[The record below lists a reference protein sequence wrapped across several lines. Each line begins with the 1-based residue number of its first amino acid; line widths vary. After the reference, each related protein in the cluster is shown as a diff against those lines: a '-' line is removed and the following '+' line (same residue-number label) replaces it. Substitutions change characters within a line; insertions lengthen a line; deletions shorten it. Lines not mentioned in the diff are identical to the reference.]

1 MTRRA
6 RPQRAVHVEVFLL
19 GPCRLVEPAAKIR
32 DDALESLAVAAVEDL
47 VAYFLR
53 QARERRCGIEPEAL
67 CEAGDRFAHELP
79 IAFRPWNDRA
89 LGERLRLVGHDAIRI
104 EVVHRAEP
112 LALRTRAVRRVE
124 RKRARR
130 HLGHA
135 DAALDAGELARKQ
148 PIAALERVDDDD
160 VVREI
165 ERDLD
170 RFGEPALDARLHNQP
185 VDDDVDPMIA
195 PAVELDV
202 LVEGTERAVDARL
215 REPLLLQLGK
225 LFLELPFSAAD
236 DRSEHVDAG
245 ILRIQHHHVHD
256 ALERL
261 RRNLASA
268 LMAVRDADVGE
279 QQPQVIVDFRHG
291 ADRRSRIR
299 GGGLLLDGDGRRQA
313 VDQIDVRLFHLLEK
327 LPGVSRQRL
336 DIAALSFGVD
346 RVEGKGRLARPGQAG
361 NDRQL
366 VPRNIDVDI
375 AEVMNARAAYRYP
388 ALAHLCAFLR
398 EPETN
403 NCISARSRPEGR
415 PTLSALLCI
424 PGGRGGVQRSIGYAE
439 RPPLRFRGVWRRS
452 TRSTSP

>member
-1 MTRRA
+1 MPHSMQASLRENSRSPPSSVLTTTMSSA
-6 RPQRAVHVEVFLL
+6 RLSAISM
-19 GPCRLVEPAAKIR
+19 RL
-32 DDALESLAVAAVEDL
+32 
-47 VAYFLR
+47 
-53 QARERRCGIEPEAL
+53 
-67 CEAGDRFAHELP
+67 
-79 IAFRPWNDRA
+79 
-89 LGERLRLVGHDAIRI
+89 
-104 EVVHRAEP
+104 
-112 LALRTRAVRRVE
+112 
-124 RKRARR
+124 
-130 HLGHA
+130 
-135 DAALDAGELARKQ
+135 
-148 PIAALERVDDDD
+148 
-160 VVREI
+160 
-165 ERDLD
+165 
-170 RFGEPALDARLHNQP
+170 GEPALDARLHDQP
-185 VDDDVDPMIA
+185 VDDDVDRMIA

-202 LVEGTERAVDARL
+202 LVERTEHAVDARL

-245 ILRIQHHHVHD
+245 ILRIHHHHVHD

-261 RRNLASA
+261 RRDLASA

-279 QQPQVIVDFRHG
+279 QQPQVIVDFRDG

-313 VDQIDVRLFHLLEK
+313 VDQIDVRLLHLLEK
-327 LPGVSRQRL
+327 LPGVGRQRL
-336 DIAALSFGVD
+336 DIAALSFGVN

-403 NCISARSRPEGR
+403 NCISGFHFAR
-415 PTLSALLCI
+415 I
-424 PGGRGGVQRSIGYAE
+424 PCGCGGVQDGLVTQSAGLFDLEAFGGDEPVRQAGDVLLVFGELASASE
-439 RPPLRFRGVWRRS
+439 R
-452 TRSTSP
+452 